1 MDLPFASLPYA
12 LLSNTMAGFAQSN
25 LRRVAGRPSLRA
37 ALATKQSIAATKK
50 KEGLLR
56 GACHRARIRA
66 TRSVIASEAKQ
77 SIKPQRKFGLLRR
90 FAPSTT
96 ESESHSLRYFRII
109 YGGESH

>member
-1 MDLPFASLPYA
+1 
-12 LLSNTMAGFAQSN
+12 MAGFAQGN

-37 ALATKQSIAATKK
+37 ALATKQIAATKK

-90 FAPSTT
+90 FAPSLV
-96 ESESHSLRYFRII
+96 SVAKRITAFKI
-109 YGGESH
+109 AGFSQFS